1 MIINYL
7 YFAGFSRSPDKAD
20 PPLVIDAN
28 AVLAGT
34 VAGELFQAIP
44 RRRDQVSQIICIVE
58 IEQLPPSRP
67 LDGGRQLA
75 RHLAIK
81 DFGCLF
87 IRK

>member
-1 MIINYL
+1 MIIDYL
-7 YFAGFSRSPDKAD
+7 YVAGFSRSPDKAD

-34 VAGELFQAIP
+34 VAGEWFQAIP
-44 RRRDQVSQIICIVE
+44 RRGSQVTQIIRIVE
-58 IEQLPPSRP
+58 IEQLPPRRP

-75 RHLAIK
+75 RHLAVE

-87 IRK
+87 ICK